1 MKRTIIEQRQ
11 TSCPDRDDRRH
22 AGVSRRVAGPVLAV
36 ILAAGMLAGCG
47 STSSTSSTS
56 SASSTAD
63 TAASSAASAQTEAIE
78 ADPASS
84 STAEAGST
92 SSAAESDS
100 ASSDAAESE
109 ASEEA
114 SAAETSAEAS
124 TTGSSDAAATS
135 ESADSSPEWVPID
148 TSVYDYDGSVI
159 RVGSLKGPTTM
170 GIVNLMKASDDGES
184 AGKYTFDMESDPSAI
199 VASVASGDLD
209 IAMVPANLGATL
221 YNKTK
226 GGVEVI
232 DINTLGVLY
241 CVTADDSIGSIA
253 DFAGKTVL
261 TTGQGATP
269 EYVLNYLLSENNV
282 TDCTLEFHSE
292 ATEIAAL
299 LKEAPDQ
306 IAVLPQP
313 FVTVAEAQNDQ
324 LKTVFSLTDEWDK
337 VAENGSKLITG
348 ATIVRTAFL
357 EENPDAVRIFIAEHA
372 ESAELA
378 ADDVDGTAQLVA
390 DYGIIEKAPVAKKA
404 LPQCGI
410 VCTTGDE
417 MKTEL
422 SGYLQVLYDADPAS
436 VGGNLPADDFYCTFQ
451 AD

>member
-1 MKRTIIEQRQ
+1 MKRTFMQQRQ
-11 TSCPDRDDRRH
+11 GACPDRDDRRH
-22 AGVSRRVAGPVLAV
+22 SGISSRAAGPVLAV

-47 STSSTSSTS
+47 STSSTSS
-56 SASSTAD
+56 ASDAAD
-63 TAASSAASAQTEAIE
+63 TAASAAASVSTEAIE
-78 ADPASS
+78 ADPASGAAS
-84 STAEAGST
+84 EAGSAAASEAGST
-92 SSAAESDS
+92 SS
-100 ASSDAAESE
+100 DAAVEAAADETAAGSSAE
-109 ASEEA
+109 NGEGADASEG
-114 SAAETSAEAS
+114 AEAS
-124 TTGSSDAAATS
+124 SG
-135 ESADSSPEWVPID
+135 WVAVD
-148 TSVYDYDGSVI
+148 TSIYDYDGSVI

-184 AGKYTFDMESDPSAI
+184 AGQYTFDMESDPSAI

-221 YNKTK
+221 YNKTN
-226 GGVEVI
+226 GGVEII

-253 DFAGKTVL
+253 DFEGKTVL

-299 LKEAPDQ
+299 LKEDPEQ

-324 LKTVFSLTDEWDK
+324 LKTAFSLTDEWDK

-357 EENPDAVRIFIAEHA
+357 QENPDAVRIFLAEHA

-378 ADDVDGTAQLVA
+378 QTDVDGTAQLVA

-436 VGGNLPADDFYCTFQ
+436 VGGTLPGDDFYCTFQ